1 MRAAVI
7 LCLCQLRL
15 LAGCGVRN
23 NPSLVIGDST
33 YVCIVISGECAA
45 SRARQTTRPL
55 SRASRLS
62 LLRRGVLDTHDPL
75 IPPAPAGRTVD
86 AGFTDWSGADGAS
99 YKRVAF
105 KSELDH
111 FTRLEIDGAWS
122 SSSTDDDALMQL
134 MNSSS
139 LTIHVE
145 SEVRRPRRG
154 CRDSASARDRP
165 FSPPAAMCSRTRG
178 AQGAVSYQKLFRA
191 NGRTF
196 PVFSA
201 VVAVDEGKVTKIT
214 WDDGC
219 LFCENDSE
227 YCQYNT

>member
-1 MRAAVI
+1 MSVPR
-7 LCLCQLRL
+7 
-15 LAGCGVRN
+15 
-23 NPSLVIGDST
+23 
-33 YVCIVISGECAA
+33 
-45 SRARQTTRPL
+45 RARANDPAHL

-62 LLRRGVLDTHDPL
+62 VTARGPRHTRPPH
-75 IPPAPAGRTVD
+75 PPAPARRTVD

-165 FSPPAAMCSRTRG
+165 FSPLPQCARERAG
-178 AQGAVSYQKLFRA
+178 AGRRLVPEAPRA